1 MHAWSSRLAG
11 LWQAVLFVL
20 FVSSAIGPHAFWDE
34 DR

>member
-1 MHAWSSRLAG
+1 MHAWSSRVSG

-20 FVSSAIGPHAFWDE
+20 FASAAIGPHSLWDE